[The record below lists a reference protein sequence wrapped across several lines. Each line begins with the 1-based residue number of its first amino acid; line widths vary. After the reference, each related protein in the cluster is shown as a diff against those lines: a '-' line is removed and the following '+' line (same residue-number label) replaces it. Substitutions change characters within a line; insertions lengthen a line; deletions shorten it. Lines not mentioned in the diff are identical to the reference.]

1 MVNLRLPRP
10 EPISGG
16 GGAQERP
23 ESRARHLRSA
33 CPTAAAAA
41 REGRFLPSST
51 ASAGTSRAMPLR
63 APLLVLVVCLARTA
77 MPAAQ
82 PGAEPSVRELRTLLA
97 SGEGSLPRGALE
109 SLLNI
114 AAARVQCAAGPCG
127 KEAASQP
134 SPRYYRLNG
143 GPQRP
148 CLDPVEGAS
157 HFLSIPAHFGP
168 STPGGVLSPA
178 WFWRMFWHLTMMQK
192 VLQPSFRPRLPRQCQ
207 CIFAPD
213 IFALTKQKSVGNA
226 NLTSAELL
234 PFSAGLA
241 FYFTDP
247 TVACQAVADGHWVA
261 RVGAFWTGFSKET
274 PGGEALPGRS
284 AELMGSIQRNLK
296 GNGGQ
301 ETCAALVPFLENSTA
316 ISSQVAPDAP
326 GRVLV
331 AVAYHVL
338 QGGCFR
344 ALPPEHYFLEYVF
357 QRYGNETHNL
367 TLAGLA
373 KLMEQLKAGPE
384 SSHAGHDHA
393 HHSHAHDGHHDHG
406 HEGAAHD
413 HGNHV
418 DHHHGNET
426 HHHDD
431 EMDHHHGNE
440 THHHDDEMDHHHG
453 NDTHHHHDDDHH
465 HGNQTEKVLVRQRR
479 SLPGPEE
486 PEVPHKVWDTVCLR
500 PGDLLEIYGIDA
512 GSGIS
517 HPDFTRLSPALIQQQ
532 LSRACSVQRTASVSG
547 RLTTA
552 EKYIYGSLATLV
564 ICLCALFGIVL
575 LLCTACTSA
584 SQYVIQVFVSLAVGS
599 LTGDAMLHL
608 IPKFLGLHSHS
619 QDEAH
624 DHHSAAEDQNILW
637 KLLAVLGGLYLF
649 FLLEKF
655 FILLGHSDYEE
666 DLDSGKG
673 HQCDHGMS
681 LQLYQD
687 EMKRRKQEKGAS
699 HADLVAAEEAD
710 FKQLRKE
717 PSRELRMLPY
727 MITIGDAI
735 HNFADGLAIG
745 AAFSASWK
753 TGLAT
758 SLAVLCHE
766 LPHELGDFAAL
777 LHAGLSV
784 KRALLLNFASALT
797 AFVGLFIALSVATG
811 EEFEAWIFT
820 VATGLFLYVALCD
833 MLPAL
838 MNAKDRRPWLLF
850 GLQNLGL
857 LAGWAILLLLSLF
870 EENITL

>member
-1 MVNLRLPRP
+1 MD
-10 EPISGG
+10 
-16 GGAQERP
+16 
-23 ESRARHLRSA
+23 
-33 CPTAAAAA
+33 PTA
-41 REGRFLPSST
+41 
-51 ASAGTSRAMPLR
+51 
-63 APLLVLVVCLARTA
+63 
-77 MPAAQ
+77 
-82 PGAEPSVRELRTLLA
+82 
-97 SGEGSLPRGALE
+97 
-109 SLLNI
+109 
-114 AAARVQCAAGPCG
+114 
-127 KEAASQP
+127 
-134 SPRYYRLNG
+134 
-143 GPQRP
+143 
-148 CLDPVEGAS
+148 
-157 HFLSIPAHFGP
+157 
-168 STPGGVLSPA
+168 
-178 WFWRMFWHLTMMQK
+178 
-192 VLQPSFRPRLPRQCQ
+192 
-207 CIFAPD
+207 
-213 IFALTKQKSVGNA
+213 
-226 NLTSAELL
+226 
-234 PFSAGLA
+234 
-241 FYFTDP
+241 
-247 TVACQAVADGHWVA
+247 ACQAVADGQWVA
-261 RVGAFWTGFSKET
+261 KVHAFQAGFSEGTLERET
-274 PGGEALPGRS
+274 LQERA
-284 AELMGSIQRNLK
+284 AELMGAIQRNIK
-296 GNGGQ
+296 GNGDQ
-301 ETCAALVPFLENSTA
+301 ESCTAVASILESSMA
-316 ISSQVAPDAP
+316 ISSQVARDRP
-326 GRVLV
+326 GQVL
-331 AVAYHVL
+331 AATAYHVL
-338 QGGCFR
+338 NGGCFY

-357 QRYGNETHNL
+357 QRYGNDTHNL

-373 KLMEQLKAGPE
+373 KLMQQLKAGSE
-384 SSHAGHDHA
+384 ASHAEHDHA
-393 HHSHAHDGHHDHG
+393 HDSHTHDGHQDHA

-413 HGNHV
+413 HHDDDSSHKEHL
-418 DHHHGNET
+418 DHEHGNET
-426 HHHDD
+426 RHPHQDDD
-431 EMDHHHGNE
+431 EMDHHPSSG
-440 THHHDDEMDHHHG
+440 THQHNDEMGHYG
-453 NDTHHHHDDDHH
+453 K
-465 HGNQTEKVLVRQRR
+465 QTEKILVRQRR
-479 SLPGPEE
+479 SLPGPDK
-486 PEVPHKVWDTVCLR
+486 VPHEVWDTVCLS
-500 PGDLLEIYGIDA
+500 PSDLLEIYGIDA
-512 GSGIS
+512 RSGIS

-532 LSRACSVQRTASVSG
+532 LSKACSIPRTAMASE

-575 LLCTACTSA
+575 LLCTACISA
-584 SQYVIQVFVSLAVGS
+584 YQYVIQVFVSLAVGS

-619 QDEAH
+619 NGEEH
-624 DHHSAAEDQNILW
+624 DHGEAEGQDTLW

-666 DLDSGKG
+666 DSGSSKG

-710 FKQLRKE
+710 FNQLRKKE

-784 KRALLLNFASALT
+784 RRALLLNFVSALT
-797 AFVGLFIALSVATG
+797 AFIGLYIALSVATG

-838 MNAKDRRPWLLF
+838 MNVKDKRPWLLF